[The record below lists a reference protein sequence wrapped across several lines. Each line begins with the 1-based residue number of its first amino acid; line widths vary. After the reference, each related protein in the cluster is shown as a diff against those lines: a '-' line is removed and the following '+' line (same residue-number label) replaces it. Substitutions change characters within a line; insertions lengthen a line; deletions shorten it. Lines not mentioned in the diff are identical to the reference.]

1 MPPRLDEPAA
11 APGKGWLRAS
21 DDSVREVGIEAVL
34 HEGAGVFMLYYE
46 RVKSEDAPAVRRPH
60 SALDVKADDVEEV
73 PAEKEKGSMF
83 CLQDAVECEPAEG
96 ADEAEEEVPV
106 IRARVVRSVSLGRDD
121 EVGGT
126 SGKKE
131 AAAAD
136 SKAPPQPSSL
146 SLGPAKP
153 DSEVSPAVDL
163 PTTLAVPAEAPSPI
177 PDPPAIDEPQ
187 ISLPRTVDLR
197 A

>member
-1 MPPRLDEPAA
+1 
-11 APGKGWLRAS
+11 
-21 DDSVREVGIEAVL
+21 
-34 HEGAGVFMLYYE
+34 MLYYE

-60 SALDVKADDVEEV
+60 SALDVKADEVEEV

-83 CLQDAVECEPAEG
+83 CLQDAVECEPAE
-96 ADEAEEEVPV
+96 EAEEEVPV
-106 IRARVVRSVSLGRDD
+106 IRARVVRSVSLGRDE

-126 SGKKE
+126 SGKQE
-131 AAAAD
+131 AAAD
-136 SKAPPQPSSL
+136 CEAPPQTSSL
-146 SLGPAKP
+146 SLGPAAKP
-153 DSEVSPAVDL
+153 DSEVPPAVDL

-177 PDPPAIDEPQ
+177 PDAPAIDEPQ